1 MKKVSFIFLIV
12 AFMALAGCQTVAKF
26 LNDSGVGS
34 GSDVGAGMAGAS
46 SSQISG
52 IAQSYNVNS
61 GAGLSAAQSSQETQP
76 LSGLKEIFVTVK
88 NKSGDHVFSAE
99 VAENEAQREKGLM
112 FRTALAADHGMLF
125 TFEKAGQLSFWMKN
139 TLIPLDMLFIGPD
152 HKIVRALKWVMPCQ
166 ADPCPLFG
174 SIQSAQYVLEL
185 NGGMVEKLGITEG
198 DQVNW

>member
-1 MKKVSFIFLIV
+1 MKKVSFIFLTV
-12 AFMALAGCQTVAKF
+12 AFMALAGCQTAAKS
-26 LNDSGVGS
+26 LN
-34 GSDVGAGMAGAS
+34 DVGASTFAGAGAGS

-61 GAGLSAAQSSQETQP
+61 GAGSSATQSSQETQP
-76 LSGLKEIFVTVK
+76 LSGLKEISVTI
-88 NKSGDHVFSAE
+88 NTQSGGQVFSAE

-112 FRTALAADHGMLF
+112 FRNALAADHSMLF
-125 TFEKAGQLSFWMKN
+125 TFEKAEQLSFWMKN

-174 SIQSAQYVLEL
+174 PIQPAQYVLEL
-185 NGGMVEKLGITEG
+185 NGGVAEKLGITEG